1 MKITNVASFFI
12 IAIAIIAALIYGQSL
27 LVPFILAI
35 LLWFIMRKL
44 KMLLDRIE
52 WVKERVPSW
61 VKTILSGFII
71 VVVINIAAN
80 ILASNINNL
89 AQSYPKYQPNID
101 LIINQLNRVLHID
114 LIEMIKAQSA
124 DFNIGAV
131 LTPLLNSLSGIM
143 GNLFMIIIYALFIL
157 SEESNFKTKLDI
169 LFKDK
174 SRHAQFG
181 DIMEKIEQSVTGYL
195 GLKTFTSLLTGS
207 LSYIAL
213 LSIGIDSPAFW
224 AFLIFLLN
232 FIPTVGSLA
241 ATVLPALFCLLQFGG
256 FEKAIIVLAVVGV
269 IQILVGNLL
278 EPRLMGSSMNISPL
292 VAILSLSIWGV
303 LWGIT
308 GMILSVPITVIMV
321 IIFAQFEATR
331 PVAIMLSEK
340 GQIDGGPKRP
350 RKKEENKVVNENSR
364 RVNQII
370 DPRSGG

>member
-12 IAIAIIAALIYGQSL
+12 IAIAIIAALVYGQSL
-27 LVPFILAI
+27 LVPFILAV

-44 KMLLDRIE
+44 KMLLDRIQ
-52 WVKERVPSW
+52 WVGERVPSW
-61 VKTILSGFII
+61 VKTVISGFII

-101 LIINQLNRVLHID
+101 LIINQLNRVLHIN

-131 LTPLLNSLSGIM
+131 LGPLLNSLSGIM

-157 SEESNFKTKLDI
+157 SEESNFRTKLEI

-174 SRHAQFG
+174 NRHTQFD
-181 DIMEKIEQSVTGYL
+181 DITKKIEQSITSYL
-195 GLKTFTSLLTGS
+195 GLKTFTSVLTGG

-213 LSIGIDSPAFW
+213 LLIGIDSPAFW

-241 ATVLPALFCLLQFGG
+241 ATALPALFCLLQFGG
-256 FEKAIIVLAVVGV
+256 FKEAIIVLAVVGT

-292 VAILSLSIWGV
+292 VAILSLSVWGV

-308 GMILSVPITVIMV
+308 GMILSVPITVVMV

-340 GQIDGGPKRP
+340 GQIDGGRKRP
-350 RKKEENKVVNENSR
+350 HKEEKIPINENSR
-364 RVNQII
+364 RASRII

>member
-1 MKITNVASFFI
+1 MKLTNVASFFI
-12 IAIAIIAALIYGQSL
+12 IAISVIAALVYGQGL

-52 WVKERVPSW
+52 FVRERVPSW
-61 VKTILSGFII
+61 VKTVFSGFII
-71 VVVINIAAN
+71 VVVINIAAS

-101 LIINQLNRVLHID
+101 LIVNQLNRVLHID

-143 GNLFMIIIYALFIL
+143 GNLFMIIIYSLFIL
-157 SEESNFKTKLDI
+157 SEESNFKAKLEI

-174 SRHAQFG
+174 GRHAQFD
-181 DIMEKIEQSVTGYL
+181 DIMIKIEQSVTSYL
-195 GLKTFTSLLTGS
+195 GLKTFTSFLTGS

-232 FIPTVGSLA
+232 FIPTVGSLVGTA
-241 ATVLPALFCLLQFGG
+241 FPVLFCLLQFGG
-256 FEKAIIVLAVVGV
+256 FEKAIIVLIAVGV
-269 IQILVGNLL
+269 IQIIIGNLL

-321 IIFAQFEATR
+321 IIFAQFESTR

-340 GQIDGGPKRP
+340 GRIDGGRRRP
-350 RKKEENKVVNENSR
+350 RKEEGILEV
-364 RVNQII
+364 
-370 DPRSGG
+370 GGQTASLPDVRKPGREI